1 MTDGVPAL
9 FLGSA
14 RWASNSPNKHTESA
28 FQASR
33 PLPKLLCFV
42 LTDIPVIVSLAKPI
56 ILESQG
62 RLDYLSVSVGGIAA
76 GCRLTPTLPLTA
88 EPAAFLTLDAL
99 PLAKQ

>member
-62 RLDYLSVSVGGIAA
+62 RLDFLSVY
-76 GCRLTPTLPLTA
+76 
-88 EPAAFLTLDAL
+88 
-99 PLAKQ
+99 